1 MTSIRD
7 PFDDVLW
14 IGETVAVTL
23 EERNGTLVA
32 DHPNE
37 SSPLDLV
44 VVDGAERLEDRP
56 PVEPVEVE
64 IVATVVDGRIGAR
77 VLEQ

>member
-1 MTSIRD
+1 
-7 PFDDVLW
+7 VLW

-44 VVDGAERLEDRP
+44 VVDGFERLEDRP